1 MSRRP
6 PRAVLGAV
14 VSLVAGL
21 LPLALA
27 HAQGPTAPG
36 AKASASAAS
45 SASAPVASAA
55 SATSASVAPKSVA
68 SVTPTSAAA
77 VASTTTSDEAK
88 SPGPA
93 ANVYGLPRC
102 IALADASSPQIRQ
115 AQDRL
120 EQARAQLDEATWAP
134 WSQFSISG
142 GLAVVPEVRG
152 TAIYSPNTNISL
164 SSGLAGTAG
173 RVTIEGVVPLYTFG
187 KISSIKRA
195 AEGQAAVAAI
205 DVERFKI
212 LVHHDVRRAWFGV
225 MLAHD
230 ARYLLDQAGKKLDDA
245 IAKAEERDDADEVD
259 LLRMK
264 TYRAEIKARLGE
276 IEKFERIG
284 MAALRFFTGVA
295 APATFDVPDEPIAA
309 PRKPLVDELVYL
321 AAARIHRPEIRQV
334 REGVKAREAQVDF
347 AKARLYPDIGLG
359 LSFSYAN
366 SPVIADQTNP
376 FVVDGANY
384 LPSYGAGIVFR
395 WNLDFLPGSARV
407 RYAEWQLAETRDLE
421 QYALG
426 GVGVEVTTAYATAR
440 DALVREQAYGEA
452 ETLSKR
458 WVSTIS
464 AAMSVGTREE
474 REIIDPLRAY
484 LTNRYNHLQAIMDL
498 DLAYSQLAL
507 STGDES
513 IAEY

>member
-1 MSRRP
+1 M
-6 PRAVLGAV
+6 GAV

-21 LPLALA
+21 VPFALA
-27 HAQGPTAPG
+27 HAQGATAP
-36 AKASASAAS
+36 AA
-45 SASAPVASAA
+45 
-55 SATSASVAPKSVA
+55 ATSASTATSAPPNAAA
-68 SVTPTSAAA
+68 SAAPATPAPTSAAA
-77 VASTTTSDEAK
+77 VASKATNDEA
-88 SPGPA
+88 SVPGPT
-93 ANVYGLPRC
+93 ANVYGLGRC

-134 WSQFSISG
+134 WMQFSLSG

-152 TAIYSPNTNISL
+152 TAVYSPNTSISL

-173 RVTIEGVVPLYTFG
+173 RVSIDGVIPLWTFG

-195 AEGQAAVAAI
+195 AEGQAAIASI

-245 IAKAEERDDADEVD
+245 IAKADERDDADEVD

-264 TYRAEIKARLGE
+264 TYRAEIRARLGE
-276 IEKFERIG
+276 IEKYERIG
-284 MAALRFFTGVA
+284 MAALRFFTGVSTPA
-295 APATFDVPDEPIAA
+295 AFSVPDEPITA

-321 AAARIHRPEIRQV
+321 AAARIHRPEVRQV
-334 REGVKAREAQVDF
+334 REGVKAREAQVDY
-347 AKARLYPDIGLG
+347 AKARLYPDFGIG
-359 LSFSYAN
+359 LSFGYAN
-366 SPVIADQTNP
+366 SPVIANQTNP

-384 LPSYGAGIVFR
+384 LPTYGVGLVFR

-426 GVGVEVTTAYATAR
+426 GVGVEVSTAYATAR

-458 WVSTIS
+458 WVSTVS
-464 AAMSVGTREE
+464 AGMSVGTREE

-498 DLAYSQLAL
+498 DIAYSQLAL

>member
-1 MSRRP
+1 VPRRSHRALVSR
-6 PRAVLGAV
+6 AAAF
-14 VSLVAGL
+14 VSLAAGL
-21 LPLALA
+21 VPLALA
-27 HAQGPTAPG
+27 HAQVPTAPT
-36 AKASASAAS
+36 APTATATASAA
-45 SASAPVASAA
+45 ASPAA
-55 SATSASVAPKSVA
+55 SPSTKPA
-68 SVTPTSAAA
+68 PTSAAA
-77 VASTTTSDEAK
+77 VASTTTLDEAQ
-88 SPGPA
+88 SPNA
-93 ANVYGLPRC
+93 SANVYGLGRC

-120 EQARAQLDEATWAP
+120 EQARAQLDEAKWAP
-134 WSQFSISG
+134 WMQFSLSG

-152 TAIYSPNTNISL
+152 TAVYSPNTSISL

-173 RVTIEGVVPLYTFG
+173 RVSIDGVIPLWTFG
-187 KISSIKRA
+187 KISSIKRV

-212 LVHHDVRRAWFGV
+212 MVHHDVRRAWFGV

-230 ARYLLDQAGKKLDDA
+230 ARYLLDQAGRKLDDA
-245 IAKAEERDDADEVD
+245 IAKADERDDVDEVD

-276 IEKFERIG
+276 IEKYERIG

-295 APATFDVPDEPIAA
+295 APATFAVPDEPIAA

-334 REGVKAREAQVDF
+334 REGVKAREAQVDY
-347 AKARLYPDIGLG
+347 AKARLYPDVGIG

-384 LPSYGAGIVFR
+384 LPSYGVGVVFR

-426 GVGVEVTTAYATAR
+426 GVGVEVSTAYATAR

-458 WVSTIS
+458 WVSTVS